1 MKQSLNQPK
10 ASWASNTTDDLSAL
24 SQLMSLP
31 ELAYQDIGQQQQL
44 AQIMARWPLLDEL
57 RFAQHPSSAQDLT
70 HSLNQGLNQGLNQSL
85 DQASAMDEPR

>member
-1 MKQSLNQPK
+1 MKQQSLNQTK
-10 ASWASNTTDDLSAL
+10 ASWASNTTDDLKAL

-57 RFAQHPSSAQDLT
+57 RLTQEASLAQP
-70 HSLNQGLNQGLNQSL
+70 L
-85 DQASAMDEPR
+85 DQAAAMDNVR